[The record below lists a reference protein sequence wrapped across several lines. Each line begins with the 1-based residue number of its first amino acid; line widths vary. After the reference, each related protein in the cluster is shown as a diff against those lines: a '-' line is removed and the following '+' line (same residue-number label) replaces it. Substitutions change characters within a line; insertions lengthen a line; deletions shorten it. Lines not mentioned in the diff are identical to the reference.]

1 MKIFSAAQVRAWDA
15 FTIENEPIT
24 STELMNRAA
33 RVFTEWFTGLYQ
45 DVSKPVVIFAGTG
58 NNGGDG
64 LAIARYLHQLFYE
77 AKVLVCAFDD
87 KRSADFESQLEQ
99 LPAHQGVLVQWLYD
113 PDRCPDIPS
122 RAIVI
127 DALFGSGLNRPLS
140 GKWTALVDLLNALP
154 NEVVSVDIPSGMF
167 ADQSSAAYPVVQAE
181 RTFSFETPKRAFFYP
196 ENAHRAGEWNFGS
209 ISLHPGYYSEQST
222 CYQYLTHDEAKKLWK
237 PRQKFGH
244 KGTYGHSLLIGG
256 SYGKM
261 GAAVLSAK
269 ACLRAGVGLLS
280 VCIPGCGYDIMQTS
294 VPEAMTICD
303 PLENKW
309 TQMPDIQPYNAIG
322 IGPGLGT
329 ASETASA
336 LEQLIQVATVPLVLD
351 ADALNLLARHP
362 EWWPAIPPNSI
373 LTPHPGE
380 FQRLFGSSSNDFEK
394 NDQQMEFARKH
405 QVFIVL
411 KGAHTAIATPD
422 GQCWFNSSGNP
433 GMATGG
439 SGDVLTGI
447 LTGLLAQG
455 YSPLNTCLLGVYLH
469 GLAGDIATSELGQ
482 ESLIAGDLIEHLPA
496 AWKRLQ

>member
-1 MKIFSAAQVRAWDA
+1 MKIFSAAQVHAWDA
-15 FTIENEPIT
+15 FTIENEPIA

-87 KRSADFESQLEQ
+87 KRSADFETQLEQ
-99 LPAHQGVLVQWLYD
+99 LPAHQGVSVQWLSD
-113 PDRCPDIPS
+113 PDGFPDIPP

-140 GKWTALVDLLNALP
+140 GKLAALVDLLNALP

-181 RTFSFETPKRAFFYP
+181 RTFSFEAPKRAFFYP
-196 ENAHRAGEWNFGS
+196 ENAHRVGEWNFGS
-209 ISLHPGYYSEQST
+209 IGLHPDYYSEQPT
-222 CYQYLTHDEAKKLWK
+222 CYQYLTHEEAKKLWK

-244 KGTYGHSLLIGG
+244 KGTYGHALLIGG

-269 ACLRAGVGLLS
+269 SCLRAGAGLLS
-280 VCIPGCGYDIMQTS
+280 VCVPGVGYDIMQTS
-294 VPEAMTICD
+294 VPEAMAICD
-303 PLENKW
+303 AHEKKW
-309 TQMPDIQPYNAIG
+309 TQTPDIQPYNAIG
-322 IGPGLGT
+322 IGPGLGR

-336 LEQLIQVATVPLVLD
+336 LQQLIHNATVPLVLD

-380 FQRLFGSSSNDFEK
+380 FQRLFGSSTNDFEK
-394 NDQQMEFARKH
+394 NDQQMEWARKH

-469 GLAGDIATSELGQ
+469 GLAGDMAASELGQ
-482 ESLIAGDLIEHLPA
+482 EALIASDLIEHLPV